1 MQRSRLMS
9 FQLRF
14 VAILILSVL
23 TIPAHADGVSG
34 SAGGANSTSADS
46 QLETCA
52 EPLGTLA
59 VHEDQQ
65 STWWHSYYR
74 RYPTLGSTTPLLRLM
89 VQQSNCFVVVERG
102 KAMKEVMGERQLE
115 AAGETREGSNFGKG
129 QMVAADYTISPEIQ
143 VSEETGGA
151 KGKLFGKLGGAG
163 DLLDSVAGKLKRD
176 EASTTLLLIDNRSS
190 VQIAAAQGTS
200 KKFSFGAGFGIFNKG
215 GSGGSASAF
224 TKTPEGKVIAAAFAN
239 SYNNMVKALRN
250 YKVQN
255 VEGGLGKGGKLGV
268 GE

>member
-1 MQRSRLMS
+1 MRTFRHKS
-9 FQLRF
+9 FLLGSF
-14 VAILILSVL
+14 FLSILAFATMPV
-23 TIPAHADGVSG
+23 HADGVSG
-34 SAGGANSTSADS
+34 SAGGANSTGADS

-59 VHEDQQ
+59 VHEDQH
-65 STWWHSYYR
+65 STWWSHYYR

-102 KAMKEVMGERQLE
+102 KAMKEVMGERELE
-115 AAGETREGSNFGKG
+115 AAGETREGSSFGKG
-129 QMVAADYTISPEIQ
+129 QMVAADYTMSPEIQ
-143 VSEETGGA
+143 ISEETGGA
-151 KGKLFGKLGGAG
+151 AGGLLGKLGGAG
-163 DLLDSVAGKLKRD
+163 SAIGGVVGKLKRK

-190 VQIAAAQGTS
+190 VQIAAAQGNS
-200 KKFSFGAGFGIFNKG
+200 KKFDFGLGGAIFGSNAAGGAG
-215 GSGGSASAF
+215 AY
-224 TKTPEGKVIAAAFAN
+224 TKTPEGRTIAAAFAN
-239 SYNNMVKALRN
+239 SYNGMVKALRN